1 MDTWDAIQTERAAL
15 VDALAELP
23 PETWDQQSLCTG
35 WTNRQVLGH
44 LIATAT
50 MTPPAF
56 LGKMIA
62 SGFRFPAMTVRDIE
76 RTLAGRSDADLVEA
90 YRSRV
95 TARTAPPGPP
105 TSWLG
110 ETIVHG
116 EDIFRSLGSYREH
129 PDAHLRAVADFYS
142 GSNLLIG
149 SKTRIA
155 GVRLEATDSNWS
167 HGDGPAATGPAV
179 ALVMAM
185 TGRKPALNDLTGDGV
200 AVLRARP

>member
-1 MDTWDAIQTERAAL
+1 
-15 VDALAELP
+15 
-23 PETWDQQSLCTG
+23 
-35 WTNRQVLGH
+35 
-44 LIATAT
+44 